1 MIRIILSINKTV
13 FHKGPNTDIMSGLL
27 GIPGALT
34 SKEKKVH
41 TFLNEFIVNIHAHT
55 SGTIYNSI
63 YFMSIS

>member
-1 MIRIILSINKTV
+1 
-13 FHKGPNTDIMSGLL
+13 MSGLL

-41 TFLNEFIVNIHAHT
+41 TFLNEFIANIHAHT